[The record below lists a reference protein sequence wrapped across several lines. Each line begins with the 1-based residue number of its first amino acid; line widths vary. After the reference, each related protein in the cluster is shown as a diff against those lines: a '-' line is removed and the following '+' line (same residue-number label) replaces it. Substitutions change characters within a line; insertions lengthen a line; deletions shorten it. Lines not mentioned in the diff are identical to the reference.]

1 MTDSTPKPSDLH
13 ALPDPTDPRAT
24 AEAILFE
31 IRRVIVGQ
39 DAMLERVLVGLL
51 SRRPPPPRRRARA
64 WPRR

>member
-1 MTDSTPKPSDLH
+1 MTEATPKPSDLR
-13 ALPDPTDPRAT
+13 ALPDPSDPRAT

-39 DAMLERVLVGLL
+39 DAMLERILVGLL
-51 SRRPPPPRRRARA
+51 SGGHLLLEGVPA